1 MIKTREELMTMITA
15 RVGEDTSDEA
25 ISFMEDITDTLN
37 DYETKLAGDGTDW
50 KTKYEEN
57 DRQWREKY
65 IARFNGTGEDL
76 NQPNRNQFSE
86 NENKKYSYEDL
97 FKEG

>member
-25 ISFMEDITDTLN
+25 ISFMEDITDTLD
-37 DYETKLAGDGTDW
+37 DYETKIAGDGTDW
-50 KTKYEEN
+50 KSKYEEN

-76 NQPNRNQFSE
+76 NQQNRNQFSE
-86 NENKKYSYEDL
+86 NENKTYSYENL

>member
-37 DYETKLAGDGTDW
+37 DYENKLAGDGTDW
-50 KTKYEEN
+50 KSKYEEN

-76 NQPNRNQFSE
+76 NQQERNQFSE
-86 NENKKYSYEDL
+86 NENKKYSYENL

>member
-1 MIKTREELMTMITA
+1 MTMITA

-25 ISFMEDITDTLN
+25 ISFMEDVTDTLN
-37 DYETKLAGDGTDW
+37 DYESKLAGDGTDW

-57 DRQWREKY
+57 DKQWREKY

-76 NQPNRNQFSE
+76 NQQSRNQFSE
-86 NENKKYSYEDL
+86 NENKTYSYENL

>member
-1 MIKTREELMTMITA
+1 MIKTREELMTMITE

-25 ISFMEDITDTLN
+25 ISFIEDITDTLN

-50 KTKYEEN
+50 KSKYEEN

-65 IARFNGTGEDL
+65 IARFNSNGEDL
-76 NQPNRNQFSE
+76 NQQERNQFSE
-86 NENKKYSYEDL
+86 NENKKYSYENL

>member
-1 MIKTREELMTMITA
+1 MVKTREEIMEMLKT

-25 ISFMEDITDTLN
+25 ISFMEDVTDTLN
-37 DYETKLAGDGTDW
+37 DYERKLTEDGTDW

-57 DRQWREKY
+57 DKQWRERY
-65 IARFNGTGEDL
+65 VARFNGSDVDYNEDKRQCL
-76 NQPNRNQFSE
+76 TE
-86 NENKKYSYEDL
+86 AENKNFKYEDL

>member
-37 DYETKLAGDGTDW
+37 DYESKIAGDGTDW
-50 KTKYEEN
+50 KSKYEEN

-76 NQPNRNQFSE
+76 NQQNRNQFSE
-86 NENKKYSYEDL
+86 NENKTYSYENL

>member
-76 NQPNRNQFSE
+76 NQQNRNQFSE
-86 NENKKYSYEDL
+86 NENKTYSYENL